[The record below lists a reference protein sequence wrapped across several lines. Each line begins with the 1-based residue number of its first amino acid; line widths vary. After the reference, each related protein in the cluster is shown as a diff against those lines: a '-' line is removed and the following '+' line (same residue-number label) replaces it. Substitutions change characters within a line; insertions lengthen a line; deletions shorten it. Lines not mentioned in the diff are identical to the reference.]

1 MEEKLKS
8 LWKKPTETFEL
19 ILSKDIN
26 WFKTVLF
33 FSCNG
38 IILIYYLMKSKGLI
52 NVESFKMTMITLFS
66 MIFMG
71 IIYGLFSNFII
82 GFLIKITG
90 KIFKGEND
98 LRKIYNVLG
107 WSYFPISISV
117 FLLIVNILIA
127 RILMTEIDNSALVI
141 LSLIVVVISI
151 IQGVLGIWQLVLVY
165 RGLKVAQGLSSS
177 NTIMNYL
184 SGAIIYGLF
193 YYFLIYPYL

>member
-8 LWKKPTETFEL
+8 LWKKPTETFES

-38 IILIYYLMKSKGLI
+38 IILIYYLMRSKGLI

-71 IIYGLFSNFII
+71 IIYGLLSNFII

-90 KIFKGEND
+90 KIFNGKND

-165 RGLKVAQGLSSS
+165 RGLKVAQGQSSS